1 MIAEVIT
8 GFCAFLGPIAIAVL
22 AIKLTDMGRKRR
34 RRKSINDR
42 LHYWTPNLGPIR
54 RR

>member
-1 MIAEVIT
+1 MIADIIT
-8 GFCAFLGPIAIAVL
+8 GSLAFLAPMGIAVL
-22 AIKLTDMGRKRR
+22 AIKLSAVVRKRR